1 MKDQLTS
8 NNLKLNTYNLQLCM
22 LYQQITIQTSDIEA
36 RAILSAQ
43 LDAMGAEG
51 FEETEDALIVYF
63 KEDNYREA
71 ELQELLTT
79 TGVSFQS
86 DRLEETNWNAVW
98 ESNFEPVYVEDFLCI
113 RADFHPAAT
122 GVEHELIITPKMSF
136 GTGHHATTWLMARAM
151 RSVSFL
157 NKRVLDFG
165 TGTGVLAILAEKLGA
180 DYVWAIDNDEWSIRN
195 SEENLQRNQ
204 CNRIEL
210 GLVDHISTDG
220 ERFDIILANINK
232 HVILENMHA
241 LSAQLQAGGLLLLS
255 GLLST
260 DEQDIRLAAS
270 VAGLEVLALAEKD
283 NWLCIRLGHSATQ

>member
-79 TGVSFQS
+79 TDVTFQS

>member
-1 MKDQLTS
+1 M
-8 NNLKLNTYNLQLCM
+8 TY
-22 LYQQITIQTSDIEA
+22 IQVSLSISDIET

-43 LDAMGAEG
+43 FDALGAEG
-51 FEETEDALIVYF
+51 FEETENALIVYF
-63 KEDNYREA
+63 KEENYPEA
-71 ELQELLTT
+71 ELLELLAT
-79 TGVSFQS
+79 TGISFQS
-86 DRLEETNWNAVW
+86 ARLEETNWNAVW

-122 GVEHELIITPKMSF
+122 SVEHELIITPKMSF

-151 RSVSFL
+151 RSLPFG

-195 SEENLQRNQ
+195 SGENLQRNQ
-204 CNRIEL
+204 CDRVEL
-210 GLVDHISTDG
+210 GLVDHISTTG
-220 ERFDIILANINK
+220 EGFDIILANINK

-241 LSAQLQAGGLLLLS
+241 LAARLQPGGLLLLS

-270 VAGLEVLALAEKD
+270 VAGLEVLVVEEKD

>member
-1 MKDQLTS
+1 M
-8 NNLKLNTYNLQLCM
+8 TY
-22 LYQQITIQTSDIEA
+22 IQVSLSISDIET

-79 TGVSFQS
+79 TGVTFQS

-122 GVEHELIITPKMSF
+122 SVEHELIITPKMSF

-151 RSVSFL
+151 RPLSFA

-180 DYVWAIDNDEWSIRN
+180 DYVWAIDNDDWSIRN
-195 SEENLQRNQ
+195 SEENLKRNQ

-241 LSAQLQAGGLLLLS
+241 LSARLQPGGLLLLS

-270 VAGLEVLALAEKD
+270 VAGLAVLALEEKD

>member
-1 MKDQLTS
+1 MP
-8 NNLKLNTYNLQLCM
+8 Y
-22 LYQQITIQTSDIEA
+22 IQVSLSVSDIEA

-71 ELQELLTT
+71 ELLELLTT
-79 TGVSFQS
+79 TGVSFKA
-86 DRLEETNWNAVW
+86 DHLEETNWNAVW

-151 RSVSFL
+151 RSLSFA

-180 DYVWAIDNDEWSIRN
+180 GYVWAIDNDEWSIRN

-241 LSAQLQAGGLLLLS
+241 LSARLQAGGLLLLS

-270 VAGLEVLALAEKD
+270 VAGLEVLALEEKD
-283 NWLCIRLGHSATQ
+283 NWLCIRVGHSVTQ

>member
-1 MKDQLTS
+1 
-8 NNLKLNTYNLQLCM
+8 M

-43 LDAMGAEG
+43 LDTMGAEG
-51 FEETEDALIVYF
+51 FEETENALIVYF
-63 KEDNYREA
+63 KEENYPEA
-71 ELQELLTT
+71 ELLELLAT
-79 TGVSFQS
+79 TGISFQS
-86 DRLEETNWNAVW
+86 ARLEETNWNAVW

-122 GVEHELIITPKMSF
+122 SVEHELIITPKMSF

-151 RSVSFL
+151 RPLSFA

-180 DYVWAIDNDEWSIRN
+180 DYVWAIDNDDWSIRN

-241 LSAQLQAGGLLLLS
+241 LSARLQPGGLLLLS

-270 VAGLEVLALAEKD
+270 VAGLAVLALEEKD

>member
-1 MKDQLTS
+1 
-8 NNLKLNTYNLQLCM
+8 M

-63 KEDNYREA
+63 KEDNYQEA

-79 TGVSFQS
+79 TGVTFQS

>member
-241 LSAQLQAGGLLLLS
+241 LSARLQPGGLLLLS

-270 VAGLEVLALAEKD
+270 VAGLEVLALEEKD

>member
-1 MKDQLTS
+1 
-8 NNLKLNTYNLQLCM
+8 M
-22 LYQQITIQTSDIEA
+22 LYQQIIIQTSDIET

-86 DRLEETNWNAVW
+86 ARLEETNWNAVW
-98 ESNFEPVYVEDFLCI
+98 ESNFEPVFVEDFLCI

-122 GVEHELIITPKMSF
+122 SVEHELIITPKMSF

-151 RSVSFL
+151 RSLSFA
-157 NKRVLDFG
+157 NKSVLDFG

-195 SEENLQRNQ
+195 SGENLLRNQ
-204 CNRIEL
+204 CNRVEL
-210 GLVDHISTDG
+210 GLVDHISTTG
-220 ERFDIILANINK
+220 KGFDIILANITK

-241 LSAQLQAGGLLLLS
+241 LAARLQPGGLLLLS

-270 VAGLEVLALAEKD
+270 VAGLEVLVVEEKD

>member
-151 RSVSFL
+151 RSLSFV

-180 DYVWAIDNDEWSIRN
+180 GYVWAIDNDEWSIRN

-270 VAGLEVLALAEKD
+270 VAELAVLALEEKD

>member
-1 MKDQLTS
+1 
-8 NNLKLNTYNLQLCM
+8 M
-22 LYQQITIQTSDIEA
+22 LYQQIIIQTSDIET

-79 TGVSFQS
+79 TDVTFQS

-151 RSVSFL
+151 RSLSFA

-180 DYVWAIDNDEWSIRN
+180 GYVWAIDNDEWSIRN

-241 LSAQLQAGGLLLLS
+241 LSARLQPGGLLLLS

>member
-151 RSVSFL
+151 RSLSFL